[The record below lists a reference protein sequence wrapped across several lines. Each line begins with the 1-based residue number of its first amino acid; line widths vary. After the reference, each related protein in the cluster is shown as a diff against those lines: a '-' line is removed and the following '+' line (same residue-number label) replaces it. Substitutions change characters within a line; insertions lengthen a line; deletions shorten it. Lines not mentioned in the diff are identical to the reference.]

1 MTERL
6 GLDRVKALYAAKDL
20 YLASHA
26 QGTMLLAEMLARRLG
41 LSPREVERARVAG
54 FLHDVGKLAVSDA
67 VLGKPGKLDMDD
79 WAEMR
84 QHPKRGWD
92 LLAPVFTDGKDIL
105 DAVVAHHE
113 RMDGSG
119 YPFGLR
125 GDEIPFLARL
135 IAVADAMDAL
145 LGARPYRGPLPLR
158 EAAGVLLRDEA
169 DKFDLDILAAL
180 GAAIGVSLCS
190 MEPTG

>member
-1 MTERL
+1 MAQL

-26 QGTMLLAEMLARRLG
+26 QGTALLAEMLAKQLG
-41 LSPREVERARVAG
+41 LPPRKVEQARVAG

-67 VLGKPGKLDMDD
+67 VLGKPGKLDVDD

-92 LLAPVFTDGKDIL
+92 LLAPVFIDGKDIL

-125 GDEIPFLARL
+125 GEEIPFLARL

-145 LGARPYRGPLPLR
+145 LGARPYRGPLLLR
-158 EAAGVLLRDEA
+158 EAVEVLHNEA
-169 DKFDLDILAAL
+169 DKFDPDVLAAL
-180 GAAIGVSLCS
+180 EAAIGASPCC
-190 MEPTG
+190 MESTG